1 MQAQSIIHTHG
12 GEIVML
18 SNVPI
23 KQEYMMEHNHVHVRS
38 ISVFVFGFKL
48 PLACTFYCLF
58 QRSRKLV
65 KSRGNEIV
73 RLVSLPLLI
82 ENV

>member
-23 KQEYMMEHNHVHVRS
+23 KQEHMMEHNHVYG
-38 ISVFVFGFKL
+38 VFLFLFLVL
-48 PLACTFYCLF
+48 NTFRLYILLLV
-58 QRSRKLV
+58 SAIRKLV
-65 KSRGNEIV
+65 KSI
-73 RLVSLPLLI
+73 
-82 ENV
+82 